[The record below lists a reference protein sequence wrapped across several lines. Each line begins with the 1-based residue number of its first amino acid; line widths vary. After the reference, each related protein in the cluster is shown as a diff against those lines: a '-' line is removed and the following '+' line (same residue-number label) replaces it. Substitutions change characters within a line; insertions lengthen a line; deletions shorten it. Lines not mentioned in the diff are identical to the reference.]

1 MKKTACLLVLLG
13 CVGAARAQVQ
23 VEVVMD
29 QTQFVSKE
37 SVPVAV
43 RIRNHSGETL
53 RFGTNTWLTY
63 LVEPQAGSS
72 VDKTGDVPMAHDFT
86 VETGKVATQRTD
98 LAPFFDLARSGH
110 YTVTATVD
118 LADWGTEVSSTP
130 VSFDVISGVKRWEQ
144 TFGVPA
150 SSPGGHGPPEVR
162 KYILLSATYVKQTKL
177 YLRLTD
183 ETESTVF
190 RVQPLGNVTS
200 FAELRN
206 QLDGKNN
213 LHLLYEESART
224 YGYRVITPNGD
235 LIKHQQFY
243 YADGPPHLRTDSDGE
258 VYVADATRHV
268 TAEDV
273 PAEPVEEPFT
283 NSVPPLK
290 PPDGRH

>member
-1 MKKTACLLVLLG
+1 MKNTACLLALLG
-13 CVGAARAQVQ
+13 CVYAAQAQVQ

-53 RFGTNTWLTY
+53 RFGTNDWLTY

-72 VDKTGDVPMAHDFT
+72 VDKTGDVPMAHNFT

-98 LAPFFDLARSGH
+98 LTPFFNLARSGH

-130 VSFDVISGVKRWEQ
+130 VSFDVISGVKLWEQ
-144 TFGVPA
+144 PFGVPSA
-150 SSPGGHGPPEVR
+150 SPNSHEPPEVR
-162 KYILLSATYVKQTKL
+162 KYILLSASYVKQTKL

-183 ETESTVF
+183 ETEATVF
-190 RVQPLGNVTS
+190 HVQPLGNITS

-206 QLDGKNN
+206 RLDTKNN

-224 YGYRVITPNGD
+224 YGYREITPNGD
-235 LIKHQQFY
+235 LIKRQQFY
-243 YADGPPHLRTDSDGE
+243 YVEGPPHLRTDPDGE
-258 VYVADATRHV
+258 VYVADAQRHL
-268 TAEDV
+268 TAEDI
-273 PAEPVEEPFT
+273 PAEPLDEPFT
-283 NSVPPLK
+283 NSVPSLT
-290 PPDGRH
+290 PPSGRH